1 MTKATELSIGSASPA
16 PGTVIAV
23 QNVAKIYGQG
33 GVAPVPALRGVSFEI
48 QAGEFV
54 AIMGAS
60 GSGKSTL
67 MNILGCL
74 DRPTSGSFHLR
85 GKDVSSETRRSLA
98 HVRSS
103 VLGFVFQNF
112 QLLQRLTAQA
122 NVELPL
128 QYVRGLSGSQ
138 RRTLA
143 VQALTRV
150 GLADKLNRRPS
161 ELSGGQQ
168 QRVAIARALV
178 NSPTILLADEPT
190 GNLDTRTGF
199 EVLALL
205 QELHRSGLTIVLVTH
220 ELDVAAC
227 TSRRL
232 LVRDGRLVSDLRQQ
246 PVDAASEL
254 RRLEQ
259 EALNEKHETVESGPA

>member
-1 MTKATELSIGSASPA
+1 MQTATEPA
-16 PGTVIAV
+16 IISVDNAT
-23 QNVAKIYGQG
+23 KTYGAG
-33 GVAPVPALRGVSFEI
+33 GEAPVHALRGVSFEI
-48 QAGEFV
+48 CAGEFV

-74 DRPTSGSFHLR
+74 DRPTTGGYRLAGR
-85 GKDVSSETRRSLA
+85 DVSRENRRSLA
-98 HVRSS
+98 HVRSA

-112 QLLQRLTAQA
+112 QLLTRLTSQA

-128 QYVRGLSGSQ
+128 QYVRALNGAN
-138 RRTLA
+138 RRALA

-150 GLADKLNRRPS
+150 GLADKLKRRPS

-178 NSPTILLADEPT
+178 NSPKVLLADEPT
-190 GNLDTRTGF
+190 GNLDTRTGL

-205 QELHRSGLTIVLVTH
+205 QELHRGGLTIVLVTH
-220 ELDVAAC
+220 EQDVAAC
-227 TSRRL
+227 ASRRL
-232 LVRDGRLVSDLRQQ
+232 IVRDGKLVSDVRQQ
-246 PVDAASEL
+246 PADAVAEL

-259 EALNEKHETVESGPA
+259 EALAPEPTT